1 MAMAAPRP
9 CTWPGCSAIGA
20 SFRCVKH
27 ARQADRERGTA
38 RERGYSAAWE
48 RARAGFLSAHPLCQC
63 ADCDEGRKRLM
74 PASVVDH
81 KVPHKG
87 DKALFWDRTNWQAMS
102 KVCHDRKTA
111 REDGGFG
118 R

>member
-9 CTWPGCSAIGA
+9 CTWPGCPAVGA
-20 SFRCVKH
+20 GSRCVKH
-27 ARQADRERGTA
+27 TRQADRQRGTA

-48 RARAGFLSAHPLCQC
+48 RARAGYLRSHPLCQC
-63 ADCDEGRKRLM
+63 PDCGEGTLRLM

-87 DKALFWDRTNWQAMS
+87 DTALFWDRDNWQAMS
-102 KVCHDRKTA
+102 KACHDRKTS